1 MLSVTKIFR
10 TTDAQIDL
18 IMYDPLFFNKLH
30 LPHTKEVVSEQGKWH
45 SPNTLPTMVHSQAF
59 SKPDNPP
66 SRGSPPH
73 IPHLGK
79 R

>member
-30 LPHTKEVVSEQGKWH
+30 LPHTKEVNLVQIFCTA
-45 SPNTLPTMVHSQAF
+45 TL
-59 SKPDNPP
+59 
-66 SRGSPPH
+66 
-73 IPHLGK
+73 
-79 R
+79 